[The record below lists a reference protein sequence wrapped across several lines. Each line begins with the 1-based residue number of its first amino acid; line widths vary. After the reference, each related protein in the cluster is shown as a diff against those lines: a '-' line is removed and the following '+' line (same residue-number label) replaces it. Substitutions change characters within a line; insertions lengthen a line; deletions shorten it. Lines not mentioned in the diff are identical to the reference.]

1 MKMQT
6 VDPVMRAKLL
16 ITSVDKHSTFMSIKA
31 MPVSGNKP
39 YGPNGESEDNTFARY
54 TPGGNL
60 ELSITNPALFDKLE
74 KGQKFY
80 VDFFL
85 TDD

>member
-1 MKMQT
+1 M
-6 VDPVMRAKLL
+6 VLMR
-16 ITSVDKHSTFMSIKA
+16 
-31 MPVSGNKP
+31 
-39 YGPNGESEDNTFARY
+39 ESEDNTFARY